1 MRSIWSDRQN
11 RKKLYTKFVTYLN
24 YATAL
29 GLFLFLTYCES
40 SIYLSKKCNE
50 LRTINLPLP
59 RFDYIF
65 FLLGVLYMVT
75 SISILVL
82 VRKYYSQYY
91 QDHGCMILTATFF
104 LTVPL
109 LLGGLSL
116 YFYENSQ
123 VYKDYVTENTFIT
136 YPVHVF
142 FASLIPVVTQI
153 FTLVFGFTRLKSEKE
168 QQFRT

>member
-11 RKKLYTKFVTYLN
+11 RKKIYTKFVTYLN

-29 GLFLFLTYCES
+29 GLFIFLTYCET
-40 SIYLSKKCNE
+40 SIYLSKNCYK
-50 LRTINLPLP
+50 LTTFSLPLP
-59 RFDYIF
+59 RFDYFF
-65 FLLGVLYMVT
+65 FLLGFLYMMT

-104 LTVPL
+104 LSVPL

-116 YFYENSQ
+116 YLYENNQ
-123 VYKDYVTENTFIT
+123 VYKKFVTKNTYIT
-136 YPVHVF
+136 YPAHIF

-168 QQFRT
+168 